1 MKTTPLSHV
10 MSFFFKIRERPDRL
24 CKLHKATQTA
34 NGGENEKVTSSSTA
48 EDTKNEPNRMP
59 KLTYHLIKKGLLQ
72 GDDVGLGRNKC
83 WLQRVKNGY
92 QGVFLKILI
101 TRWRNTLNGFW
112 ILSYMS
118 SNKTFLDHLISNFD
132 FFWWTFDGRNDFI
145 PPPPPPL
152 FWVPVCFPPLF
163 FFLFFLATI

>member
-1 MKTTPLSHV
+1 
-10 MSFFFKIRERPDRL
+10 
-24 CKLHKATQTA
+24 
-34 NGGENEKVTSSSTA
+34 
-48 EDTKNEPNRMP
+48 MP

-145 PPPPPPL
+145 PPPPSPSILGSRL
-152 FWVPVCFPPLF
+152 FSPSF
-163 FFLFFLATI
+163 FFSFFFWQQYNNGNNKYASVGGKGSRIWILSTEKKRSYLGSEG